1 VVEKV
6 ENLGVGGKS
15 QSEINERSL
24 LIKILKYPGKKRMKK
39 TRKSRLIKN

>member
-24 LIKILKYPGKKRMKK
+24 LIKIPKYSGKKRTKK
-39 TRKSRLIKN
+39 TRKRGLIKN